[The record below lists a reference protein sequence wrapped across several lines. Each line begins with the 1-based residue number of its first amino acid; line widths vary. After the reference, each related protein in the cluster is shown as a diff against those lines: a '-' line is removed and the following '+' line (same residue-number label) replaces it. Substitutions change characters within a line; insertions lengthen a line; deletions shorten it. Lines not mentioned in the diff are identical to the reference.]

1 MFTKKLLN
9 LLAATILVISFGCD
23 PGDPEPHDHD
33 HEDELITTFTYTLTP
48 TDDSPPVILYF
59 QDLDGDG
66 GEEPKQSVTGSLKT
80 NTTYAGIASLL
91 NEDEDPAHN
100 VSEEVKEEAE
110 EHQFFFNSSLSDVEV
125 TYNDADENGNPL
137 GLETSLKTGVAGAGT
152 ITITLLHEPEKTA
165 SGVKEGSIDNAGGS
179 TDLQVTFNIVVE

>member
-23 PGDPEPHDHD
+23 PGDPEPHDH
-33 HEDELITTFTYTLTP
+33 EEELITTFTYTITP